1 MRRRLIVLLAF
12 MATTALTSAQNSS
25 PGTFY
30 ALRLKPHDD
39 VKNELL
45 RFAREQNLKA
55 AAIVSC
61 VGSLEEAA
69 LRYAN
74 ENTSTTSKGFFEIVS
89 LTGTVTASSAHLHLS
104 ISDSKGITVGGHLM
118 EGSKVYTTAEIV
130 LVELTDL
137 EFLRE
142 TDSTYGYKELIIKK
156 RK

>member
-1 MRRRLIVLLAF
+1 MRFIILIIL
-12 MATTALTSAQNSS
+12 MATAEITWAQNSS

-39 VKNELL
+39 LKNELL
-45 RFAREQNLKA
+45 RFTKEHQLKA

-61 VGSLEEAA
+61 VGSLEEVS

-74 ENTSTTSKGFFEIVS
+74 ESKATTRKGFFEIVS
-89 LTGTVTASSAHLHLS
+89 LVGTVSASSSHLHLS
-104 ISDSKGITVGGHLM
+104 VSDSKGATIGGHVV
-118 EGSKVYTTAEIV
+118 EGSRIYTTVEIV

-142 TDSTYGYKELIIKK
+142 TDSTYGYQELVIKK
-156 RK
+156 RQ